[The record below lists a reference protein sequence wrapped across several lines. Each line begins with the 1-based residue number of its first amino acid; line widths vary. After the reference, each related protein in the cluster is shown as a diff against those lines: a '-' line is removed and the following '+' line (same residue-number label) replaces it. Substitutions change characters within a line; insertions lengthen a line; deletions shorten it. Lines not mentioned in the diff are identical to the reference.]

1 MTKFT
6 LLVAGFFLFTACTD
20 AQTDNGSGTEK
31 SNTISKVLSP
41 QDFKAKLSDASVQLI
56 DVRTTPEIKGGKI
69 ENSVQ
74 IDFNG
79 ADFKKQ
85 LEKLD
90 KTKPVMVYCASG
102 RRSANTAEILNS
114 MGFSEVYD
122 LEGGFNGWPYK

>member
-1 MTKFT
+1 M
-6 LLVAGFFLFTACTD
+6 
-20 AQTDNGSGTEK
+20 
-31 SNTISKVLSP
+31 LSP